1 MFLVGRSHVPIL
13 SGRFAPVGGL
23 EVELPSL
30 EVREGGRSRI
40 LSMDRDRVTIG
51 KASSN
56 DVALTGDG
64 RLSRLHAVLERFEAG
79 WCIRDLGSRNGTYLN
94 GRRIW
99 DTHRLRPGDE
109 VVVGQTTLVFRWP
122 GQDGATGTT
131 DASPPHPELTRRER
145 DVLLALCRPIVSGD
159 VFTEPASI
167 REVAAALTV
176 TEGAVKQHLAHLYD
190 KFGLFETGERRR
202 VRLANE
208 ALHRGIVT
216 LGDLRNAPG
225 RA

>member
-1 MFLVGRSHVPIL
+1 M
-13 SGRFAPVGGL
+13 
-23 EVELPSL
+23 
-30 EVREGGRSRI
+30 EGGRSRI
-40 LSMDRDRVTIG
+40 LVLDRDRLTIG
-51 KASSN
+51 KAPSN
-56 DVALTGDG
+56 DVALTADG
-64 RLSRLHAVLERFEAG
+64 RLSRLHAVLEGFEAG

-99 DTHRLRPGDE
+99 DTHPLRPGDE
-109 VVVGQTTLVFRWP
+109 VLVGETTLVFRWP
-122 GQDGATGTT
+122 GQDAATGTT
-131 DASPPHPELTRRER
+131 DSSLPQPELTRRER

-167 REVAAALTV
+167 REVAAELTV

-190 KFGLFETGERRR
+190 KFGLYEAAERRR

-216 LGDLRNAPG
+216 LGDLRNTPG

>member
-1 MFLVGRSHVPIL
+1 MFLIGKSHVPIL
-13 SGRFAPVGGL
+13 SDRFAHMGVLGADQ
-23 EVELPSL
+23 PSL

-40 LSMDRDRVTIG
+40 LAMDGDRVTIG
-51 KASSN
+51 KAPSN
-56 DVALTGDG
+56 DVALTEDG

-79 WCIRDLGSRNGTYLN
+79 WCIRDLGSRNGTYVN

-99 DTHRLRPGDE
+99 DTHPLHTGDE

-122 GQDGATGTT
+122 GQDAGTGTT
-131 DASPPHPELTRRER
+131 DSSLPQPDLTRRER

-167 REVAAALTV
+167 RDVAADLRV

-190 KFGLFETGERRR
+190 KFGLFEARERRR

-216 LGDLRNAPG
+216 LGDLRDRPI
-225 RA
+225 RT

>member
-1 MFLVGRSHVPIL
+1 MFLVGRSHVPIR
-13 SGRFAPVGGL
+13 SGRFAHVGGP
-23 EVELPSL
+23 EVDQPSL

-40 LSMDRDRVTIG
+40 LAMDRDRLTIG
-51 KASSN
+51 KAPSN
-56 DVALTGDG
+56 DVAVTEDG

-99 DTHRLRPGDE
+99 DTHPLRSGDE
-109 VVVGQTTLVFRWP
+109 VVAGQTTLVFRWP
-122 GQDGATGTT
+122 GHDATGTT
-131 DASPPHPELTRRER
+131 DSLPPQPELTRRER

-167 REVAAALTV
+167 REVAAELTV
-176 TEGAVKQHLAHLYD
+176 TEGAVKQHLAHRYD
-190 KFGLFETGERRR
+190 KFGLFDTGERRR

-208 ALHRGIVT
+208 ALQRRIDAHR
-216 LGDLRNAPG
+216 DLRNAPG

>member
-1 MFLVGRSHVPIL
+1 MGEP
-13 SGRFAPVGGL
+13 
-23 EVELPSL
+23 EVDPPSL
-30 EVREGGRSRI
+30 EVREGGRSRV
-40 LSMDRDRVTIG
+40 LVMDRDRVTIG
-51 KASSN
+51 KAPSN
-56 DVALTGDG
+56 DVALAWDG

-79 WCIRDLGSRNGTYLN
+79 WCIRDLGSRNGTYVN

-99 DTHRLRPGDE
+99 DTQPLRPGDE
-109 VVVGQTTLVFRWP
+109 VLVGQSTLVFRWP
-122 GQDGATGTT
+122 GQDDAAGTT
-131 DASPPHPELTRRER
+131 DSPPPQPELTRRER

-167 REVAAALTV
+167 RAVAAELTV

-190 KFGLFETGERRR
+190 KFGLFETSERRR
-202 VRLANE
+202 VRLAND

>member
-1 MFLVGRSHVPIL
+1 M
-13 SGRFAPVGGL
+13 GGPR
-23 EVELPSL
+23 VDRPSL
-30 EVREGGRSRI
+30 EVREGGQSKI
-40 LSMDRDRVTIG
+40 LVMDRDRITIG

-56 DVALTGDG
+56 DVALTEDG

-79 WCIRDLGSRNGTYLN
+79 WCIRDLGSRNGTWVN

-99 DTHRLRPGDE
+99 DTHPLRTGDE
-109 VVVGQTTLVFRWP
+109 VVVGQTTLVFHQP
-122 GQDGATGTT
+122 GDDAGTGTT
-131 DASPPHPELTRRER
+131 ESSLPLPELTRRER

-167 REVAAALTV
+167 RDVAAELTV

-190 KFGLFETGERRR
+190 KFGLFEAHERRR

-216 LGDLRNAPG
+216 LGDLRNTIGGA
-225 RA
+225 

>member
-1 MFLVGRSHVPIL
+1 
-13 SGRFAPVGGL
+13 
-23 EVELPSL
+23 
-30 EVREGGRSRI
+30 
-40 LSMDRDRVTIG
+40 MDRDRVTIG
-51 KASSN
+51 KAPSN

-79 WCIRDLGSRNGTYLN
+79 WCIRDLGSRNGTYVN

-99 DTHRLRPGDE
+99 ETHPLRPGDE
-109 VVVGQTTLVFRWP
+109 VVVGESTLVFRWS
-122 GQDGATGTT
+122 GQDAATGTT
-131 DASPPHPELTRRER
+131 GSSLPRPELTRRER

-167 REVAAALTV
+167 REVAAELTV

-190 KFGLFETGERRR
+190 KFGLFETAERRR

-216 LGDLRNAPG
+216 VGDLRNAPG